1 MFNGDAID
9 VAFVATVEFGE
20 KCRLGHEASSVGV
33 GCGDCRLGGFVYG
46 NDIQHANRSAE
57 LTAFLHGWLAPFPE
71 DEVEIASFDLVQD
84 RPFDK
89 HQFMLAHNQHRPAVD
104 AQT

>member
-1 MFNGDAID
+1 
-9 VAFVATVEFGE
+9 
-20 KCRLGHEASSVGV
+20 
-33 GCGDCRLGGFVYG
+33 
-46 NDIQHANRSAE
+46 